1 MSAPPLSR
9 LMRLAE
15 RWRHRAPTRCA
26 EETGRNQG
34 LLVEACGLAL
44 DLRREWFDE
53 EAIAALVE
61 FAHARGLARG
71 IAALFAGEP
80 VLGARSG
87 PALYPAL
94 RGEGPAPAVAE
105 SFGAL
110 AAMEALAARLRE
122 DPRSFGLESVRH
134 LVHLGIGGSLSG
146 PRLIMDFLGPG
157 QGPQVHFLGNA
168 DGRSLRAV
176 LASIDPSA
184 SLLLV
189 ASKSFA
195 TAETLANARSLIRA
209 LAERRGLSEAEV
221 LRATVAVTSRPERAR
236 DFGIVPERI
245 LHLPEAVGGRY
256 SSCSAIS
263 FCLLLA
269 HGETAF
275 RALLAG
281 ASAMDR
287 HFREAPASANLPV
300 LASLADFWN
309 RSILGSGALCILPY
323 ADRLAGLLPFVQ
335 QLIMESNGKG
345 VDREGRPLP
354 APAAP
359 VVFGQVGCDAEH
371 ALLQWL
377 AQGLEAVPVEFVAV
391 PPAPGC
397 PLDRLRTDHLLAQWS
412 RLAAPSEEPE
422 PERRAAGP
430 RPTRLLALKDSSP
443 ETLGALI
450 AFYEHRAFAQSL
462 LWGNDAFDQ
471 WGVEAGKI
479 LARQIAL
486 SRAGQ
491 ADPPSDPLL
500 REWLRRWP

>member
-15 RWRHRAPTRCA
+15 RWRRLVPSRCA
-26 EETGRNQG
+26 DETARSQA
-34 LLVEACGLAL
+34 LFVEACGLAL

-53 EAIAALVE
+53 ETIAALVE
-61 FAHARGLARG
+61 FAHEQGLARG

-80 VLGARSG
+80 VLGAMSG

-105 SFGAL
+105 SLCAL
-110 AAMEALAARLRE
+110 GAMETLAARLRE
-122 DPRSFGLESVRH
+122 DPRSFGLQSVRH
-134 LVHLGIGGSLSG
+134 LIHVGIGGSLSG

-157 QGPQVHFLGNA
+157 QGPEVHFLGNA
-168 DGRSLRAV
+168 DGRSLRAL
-176 LASIDPSA
+176 LAAIDPNA
-184 SLLLV
+184 SLLLI

-236 DFGIVPERI
+236 DFGIGAKAI
-245 LHLPEAVGGRY
+245 LHLPEAVG
-256 SSCSAIS
+256 A
-263 FCLLLA
+263 LLELLGDQLRLMLA

-287 HFREAPASANLPV
+287 HFREAAASANLPV
-300 LASLADFWN
+300 LASLADFWH

-335 QLIMESNGKG
+335 QLFMESNGKG

-391 PPAPGC
+391 PPEPGC
-397 PLDRLRTDHLLAQWS
+397 ALDRLRTDHLLAQWS
-412 RLAAPSEEPE
+412 RLAAPSEESA

-471 WGVEAGKI
+471 WGVEAGKT

-500 REWLRRWP
+500 REWLQRWP